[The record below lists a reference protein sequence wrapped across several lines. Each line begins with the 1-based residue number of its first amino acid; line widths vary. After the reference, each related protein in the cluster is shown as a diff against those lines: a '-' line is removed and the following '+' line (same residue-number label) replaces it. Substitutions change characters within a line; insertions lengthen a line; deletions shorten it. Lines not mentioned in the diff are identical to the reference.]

1 MANLAAILGG
11 AGALIG
17 AVVAAIALIVNART
31 TRENLQAQREA
42 TRQQLDTQDRQHRE
56 ALIAQRELLAL
67 QRLWDAQLP
76 LFERLAETARD
87 IALFA
92 EVMSSRRVARAS
104 RSGFKGGFQSGFE
117 SGKQSGA
124 LAAALRNPFRV
135 PAAESLTVLEEIER
149 WKRLRDKLQEIEALS
164 LVLAP
169 RQVIES
175 IERLVGATTVLT
187 SDKAINDDS
196 LRTATEAAVQ
206 LIEQIRA
213 AIPGNK

>member
-104 RSGFKGGFQSGFE
+104 RSGFKGGFRADLSRE
-117 SGKQSGA
+117 SKAG
-124 LAAALRNPFRV
+124 
-135 PAAESLTVLEEIER
+135 
-149 WKRLRDKLQEIEALS
+149 LS
-164 LVLAP
+164 RRHCGTHSVFP
-169 RQVIES
+169 
-175 IERLVGATTVLT
+175 
-187 SDKAINDDS
+187 
-196 LRTATEAAVQ
+196 Q
-206 LIEQIRA
+206 LNR
-213 AIPGNK
+213 

>member
-1 MANLAAILGG
+1 
-11 AGALIG
+11 
-17 AVVAAIALIVNART
+17 
-31 TRENLQAQREA
+31 
-42 TRQQLDTQDRQHRE
+42 
-56 ALIAQRELLAL
+56 
-67 QRLWDAQLP
+67 
-76 LFERLAETARD
+76 
-87 IALFA
+87 
-92 EVMSSRRVARAS
+92 
-104 RSGFKGGFQSGFE
+104 
-117 SGKQSGA
+117 
-124 LAAALRNPFRV
+124 
-135 PAAESLTVLEEIER
+135 LTVLEEIER